1 MSLTIEIEKK
11 TSSLINK
18 RKIKEP
24 IDIYNLE
31 EVQEIKDATQEF
43 MLLFCLDNKNNV
55 TKVTLL
61 GKGRGNC
68 VNFEQKEIIRT
79 AILENSDRVIL
90 AHNHP
95 SGDCQPSKLDIDI
108 TKKTSKLLKADQ
120 IELLDHLV
128 VATNDFISLASKKY
142 IKNKINDNFYDTIEL
157 KFLKEE
163 NENLKKEVKE
173 LKAKLKENKEQKNN
187 ESEEEENEI

>member
-11 TSSLINK
+11 TASLINK

-95 SGDCQPSKLDIDI
+95 SGDCKPSQLDIDI
-108 TKKTSKLLKADQ
+108 TKKTSKLLKAYQ

-128 VATNDFISLASKKY
+128 VASNDYISLGSKDY

-163 NENLKKEVKE
+163 NENLKKEIKE
-173 LKAKLKENKEQKNN
+173 LKARLKENKEQKNN
-187 ESEEEENEI
+187 ELEEENEI